1 MFKNWID
8 PVVKNY
14 LFYASPWKTSAGKRN
29 LLIVIAVTVAMS
41 VLGWKDLLEGIGVM
55 TLLRWTPFVI
65 LGSII
70 GYLII
75 AFFDRERRVRFFHF
89 FTILIV
95 MFVSS
100 EVAAFLNGLN
110 PPTRL
115 ITVGFFEEGF
125 KILPVLLLAIYVPN
139 LIKTRK
145 DGIVYGAMAGFGFN
159 FIETASYIQTALGD
173 STVTQALLL
182 HLTRTGLWGISA
194 HIIWSAFVGM
204 GIGWAMERNRSGFWA
219 KWKPAIITYLIAAG
233 WHSINDLGG
242 LLIGLGTVMGIE
254 FFMGLVQGVASFS
267 EEASKQVGPMNNA
280 MRYGALITNLGFLI
294 VLIVQIRR
302 SFAAEN
308 KIQVEKLSDEDT
320 IIVHKAEL
328 ELVKA
333 EKLFSKRKYADYPK
347 ATAAK
352 LVLYQNMLA
361 MQKHTANVFG
371 RDVEEDQGV
380 AILRKGIR
388 PLRSSHSVIKN
399 DE

>member
-1 MFKNWID
+1 MIANWID
-8 PVVKNY
+8 PVVKNF

-29 LLIVIAVTVAMS
+29 LLIIIAVTLVLS
-41 VLGWKDLLEGIGVM
+41 VLGWIGLLEGNGVM
-55 TLLRWTPFVI
+55 TLLRWTPFAIV
-65 LGSII
+65 GSII

-100 EVAAFLNGLN
+100 EVAAFLNDHS
-110 PPTRL
+110 PAKM
-115 ITVGFFEEGF
+115 ITVGFFEEAF

-159 FIETASYIQTALGD
+159 FIETASYIQTALAD
-173 STVTQALLL
+173 STVTQALVLQ
-182 HLTRTGLWGISA
+182 LTRTGLWGISA

-219 KWKPAIITYLIAAG
+219 KWKPAIITYLIAAV

-242 LLIGLGTVMGIE
+242 LLIGLGAVMGIE
-254 FFMGLVQGVASFS
+254 FLMGLVQGVASFS
-267 EEASKQVGPMNNA
+267 EEACKQVGPMNNA

-294 VLIVQIRR
+294 VLIIQIRR

-308 KIQVEKLSDEDT
+308 KIQVEKLSDEDP

-333 EKLFSKRKYADYPK
+333 EKLFSKRKYTDYPK
-347 ATAAK
+347 ATADK

-380 AILRKGIR
+380 SILRKGIR
-388 PLRSSHSVIKN
+388 ALRSSHPVTK
-399 DE
+399 